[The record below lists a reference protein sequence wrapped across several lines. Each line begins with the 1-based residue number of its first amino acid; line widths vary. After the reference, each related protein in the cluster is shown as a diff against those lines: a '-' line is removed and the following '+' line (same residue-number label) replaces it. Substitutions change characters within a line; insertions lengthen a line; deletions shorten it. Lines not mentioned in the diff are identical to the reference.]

1 MADEMTSLP
10 SDQPAGEFPVNTGGS
25 AEESSEPDTMRKEIA
40 DLESVVGLLKDQL
53 LRKAA
58 EFENYRKRVENENES
73 FRKYA
78 GESVITKILP
88 VLDDFERSMKAHQAA
103 GQKQV
108 DDGGFMRG
116 MELIL
121 NKLKRILELQGLK
134 HFDVVGKPFDP
145 EYHDALMQV
154 HRDTVPAHTVIEEVE
169 RGYMLHDKVL
179 RHARVIVSAD
189 APAAD
194 DPAPGS
200 ETQS

>member
-1 MADEMTSLP
+1 MQDEMTSLP
-10 SDQPAGEFPVNTGGS
+10 SDEPAGEFPETAAGPS
-25 AEESSEPDTMRKEIA
+25 EESSDPDTMRKTIA
-40 DLESVVGLLKDQL
+40 DLETVVGQLKDQL

-78 GESVITKILP
+78 SESVLTKILP

-103 GQKQV
+103 GQKSA

-116 MELIL
+116 MELIF
-121 NKLKRILELQGLK
+121 NKFKRTLELQGLK

-145 EYHDALMQV
+145 EFHDALMQV
-154 HRDTVPAHTVIEEVE
+154 HRENVPAHTVIEEVE
-169 RGYMLHDKVL
+169 KGYLLHDKVL

-189 APAAD
+189 AP
-194 DPAPGS
+194 PAENTAP
-200 ETQS
+200 QS